1 VRWVGGIMPMKHSS
15 AASAS
20 TRQQRLAPQEGGGIG
35 RMTVKEIQIAIR
47 QLTAR
52 DLAQFT
58 AWFDQY
64 REQIWDKQIEDDLKA
79 GRLDS
84 VLAEVDAEYLAGSSN
99 PL

>member
-1 VRWVGGIMPMKHSS
+1 
-15 AASAS
+15 
-20 TRQQRLAPQEGGGIG
+20 
-35 RMTVKEIQIAIR
+35 MTVKEIQIAIR